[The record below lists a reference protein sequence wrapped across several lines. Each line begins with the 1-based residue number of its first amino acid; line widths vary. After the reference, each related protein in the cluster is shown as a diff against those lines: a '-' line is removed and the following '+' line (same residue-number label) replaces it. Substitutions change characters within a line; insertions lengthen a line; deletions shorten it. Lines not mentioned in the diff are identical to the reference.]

1 MEMEAERIGAW
12 RREGYDLWFANLVDY
27 REGGSYRKLADLAP
41 DFHLFAGVLGG
52 VSANSSALVDD
63 IPATLA
69 DVMARFAAEVG
80 PETPVVLFLNGP
92 PITAQTGGEF
102 CQADVY
108 PSDFEAAFDQGEAAL
123 YAALEH
129 LTPEQ
134 FLGFGVAL
142 FDGSHFDIREPIE
155 SFTGFALN
163 RAGETGYNHPMLNI
177 YRAR

>member
-12 RREGYDLWFANLVDY
+12 RSAGCDLWFANFVGY
-27 REGGSYRKLADLAP
+27 REGRTYWRLADLAP
-41 DFHLFAGVLGG
+41 DFHLFAGALGG
-52 VSANSSALVDD
+52 VSANSSALVVD

-69 DVMARFAAEVG
+69 VVMARFAAEVG
-80 PETPVVLFLNGP
+80 PETPVMLFLNGP

-102 CQADVY
+102 CEADVC
-108 PSDFEAAFDQGEAAL
+108 PSDFEGAFDQGEAVL
-123 YAALEH
+123 HAALEH

-134 FLGFGVAL
+134 FLGFGVSL
-142 FDGSHFDIREPIE
+142 FDGSHFDIWEPVE
-155 SFTGFALN
+155 SFAGFAIN

>member
-12 RREGYDLWFANLVDY
+12 RSEGYDLWFANFVDY

-52 VSANSSALVDD
+52 VSANSSALVVD

-92 PITAQTGGEF
+92 PITAKTGGEF
-102 CQADVY
+102 CEADVC
-108 PSDFEAAFDQGEAAL
+108 PSDFEGAFDQGETVL
-123 YAALEH
+123 HAALEH

-134 FLGFGVAL
+134 FLVFSVSL
-142 FDGSHFDIREPIE
+142 FDGSHLDIREPIE
-155 SFTGFALN
+155 SFAGLALN